1 MPTCPIQYHHYSIF
15 RIPGRYFI
23 EKYLHASAV
32 DSRQDQRVKRP
43 ISYRHGS
50 IRIGVLLGH
59 HGHTQRANRSWTPA
73 SSRVGNTAKTCFILK
88 HHPKW
93 LGTRPLCVD
102 QGEEGLEFFFHSNCA
117 STSVFVCLLSGASL
131 RQLFLCRR
139 L

>member
-1 MPTCPIQYHHYSIF
+1 MPTSPIQYHHDSIF

-32 DSRQDQRVKRP
+32 DRRQDQRVKRP
-43 ISYRHGS
+43 ISHRHCS

-59 HGHTQRANRSWTPA
+59 RDHTQRAHRSRTPA
-73 SSRVGNTAKTCFILK
+73 LTRVGNTAKTCFILK

-93 LGTRPLCVD
+93 LGARPLRVD
-102 QGEEGLEFFFHSNCA
+102 QGEEVSEFFFHSNCA
-117 STSVFVCLLSGASL
+117 STSVFVCLLSGASF